1 MQGKGRRPA
10 PYRSGIATLAWLG
23 VGWALLTSIALADNP
38 IIPQQGVCD
47 PRIHI
52 FHDRAYFFSTHD
64 DAPGHPGFLMHDWQV
79 FSSPDL
85 VQWRK
90 EFVLK
95 PEDTFMGP
103 TTDCWAT
110 DGAGRNGKYYFYFS
124 KGQEC
129 LGVAL
134 STNGPGGPYWDALG
148 KPLLPKGLTPTA
160 QYDPTVFIDD
170 DAAHTPY
177 LVWGYTVVG
186 QQYHIARLNE
196 DMISLAENPR
206 PVTLINGWQNDAPFI
221 MKHNGIY
228 YLNSHGGVYATAT
241 NVYGPYTFRGVFSQ
255 DQTVDHAGFF
265 NWHNQTFLTYAVPD
279 GDTYYRKTKIVY
291 AHFKDNG
298 DIADDPFI
306 EQSSLG
312 VGQYDARWEK
322 IQAEWFFAAADGVEK
337 HENATGFEV
346 RNLTSGSWLAYPNLR
361 NLKENAVL
369 SFCASSANPTGGS
382 IEVHQDSVNGPVLG
396 QCLVPYTGSW
406 TNYQTVKCKLTNRAG
421 TRDLCLV
428 FKGRAGELLRLDWFM
443 AGGFEGTAKY
453 DAQAT
458 RPHRSALRSDSEVNK
473 PIDVNPPDRSWQ
485 TTNSTTDAINTN
497 KVYVSQIWDDAVLN
511 DLRLIKIIKKYKAK
525 ATFAVDAG
533 DLTEKRQTDA
543 WVVGGTP
550 FGKVSIDDIK
560 NIYSEFE
567 IASHG
572 LTHKALPGLTA
583 AEMKREVVDSKQL
596 LESWLGHPIKGF
608 VYPGCPYDDA
618 AKEAVRAAG
627 YLWARTCENAPDFYP
642 VADPMAMRTTAAFN
656 APDFWEE
663 FNRIKAR
670 GGVFIFWGHAFFR
683 TEAEWSD
690 IEAKIA
696 RLSQDPLVVWV
707 NTSDLFDPSKGG
719 CPPLDTPVSLSEN
732 HVAPEVE
739 DQAKIAK

>member
-1 MQGKGRRPA
+1 MTPH
-10 PYRSGIATLAWLG
+10 IAALGWLG
-23 VGWALLTSIALADNP
+23 VCCVLLTGMARADNP
-38 IIPQQGVCD
+38 IIPLQGVCD

-52 FHDRAYFFSTHD
+52 FHDRVYLFSTHD
-64 DAPGHPGFLMHDWQV
+64 DAPGHPGFLMRDWQV
-79 FSSPDL
+79 FSSPDM

-129 LGVAL
+129 LGVAV

-160 QYDPTVFIDD
+160 QYDPTVFVDD
-170 DAAHTPY
+170 DVAHTPY

-196 DMISLAENPR
+196 DMISLAENPW

-291 AHFKDNG
+291 AHFKDNS
-298 DIADDPFI
+298 DIVDDPFI
-306 EQSSLG
+306 EQSLLG
-312 VGQYDARWEK
+312 VGQYDAHWEK
-322 IQAEWFFAAADGVEK
+322 IQAEWYFAAADGVEK
-337 HENATGFEV
+337 RENATGFEV
-346 RNLTSGSWLAYPNLR
+346 RNLTNGSWLAYPKFR
-361 NLKENAVL
+361 NLKENALL
-369 SFCASSANPTGGS
+369 SFYASSGNPAGGS
-382 IEVHQDSVNGPVLG
+382 IEVRQDNVNGLVLG

-406 TNYQTVKCKLTNRAG
+406 TNYQTIKCKLTNRAG
-421 TRDLCLV
+421 SRDLCLV
-428 FKGRAGELLRLDWFM
+428 FKGQAGELLRLDWFK
-443 AGGFEGTAKY
+443 AEGFEGTAKS
-453 DAQAT
+453 DAQST
-458 RPHRSALRSDSEVNK
+458 RPCLSALCSDSEVNQ
-473 PIDVNPPDRSWQ
+473 PVDVTSSDLIGQ
-485 TTNSTTDAINTN
+485 AKNSTANAANTN
-497 KVYVSQIWDDAVLN
+497 KVYVSQIWDDAILN
-511 DLRLIKIIKKYKAK
+511 DLRLIKILKKYKVK

-533 DLTEKRQTDA
+533 DLTDQRQTNA
-543 WVVGGTP
+543 WIVEGTP

-560 NIYSEFE
+560 NNYSEFE

-572 LTHKALPGLTA
+572 LTHKALPGLSA
-583 AEMKREVVDSKQL
+583 AEMKREVVNSKQL
-596 LESWLGHPIKGF
+596 LESWLGRPIKGF

-627 YLWARTCENAPDFYP
+627 YLWARTCENTPDFYP
-642 VADPMAMRTTAAFN
+642 VADPMAMRTTVGFN
-656 APDFWEE
+656 AQNFWQE
-663 FNRIKAR
+663 FNRIKAK
-670 GGVFIFWGHAFFR
+670 GGVFIFWGHTFFR

-696 RLSQDPLVVWV
+696 RLSQDPSVVWV
-707 NTSDLFDPSKGG
+707 NTSDLFEQLKFF
-719 CPPLDTPVSLSEN
+719 CPRLVNPVS
-732 HVAPEVE
+732 PP
-739 DQAKIAK
+739 